1 VSSDAAR
8 AHPFGDRGDDLPPRT
23 AGRLADRGPVR
34 AFCCAGAATAP
45 SATST
50 APTTAAP
57 TSTAPSATAAAA
69 SAAAATAAATTSAA
83 AATAIATTASAP
95 AAAHASAA
103 SAGAATATTAS
114 VATAARANGHRDSAG
129 ARRHDRQR
137 VDVANGRLE
146 LVNARRRQSAG
157 RRIAERLFRDEL
169 GRLRSAGVRL
179 ERRSRDSRA
188 IRGCLRLPTGA
199 QAL

>member
-50 APTTAAP
+50 APTSTAP
-57 TSTAPSATAAAA
+57 TSSAPSATASSAATAAA
-69 SAAAATAAATTSAA
+69 SAAAATAAA
-83 AATAIATTASAP
+83 ATAIAATASAP
-95 AAAHASAA
+95 AAAHASTA

-157 RRIAERLFRDEL
+157 RRISERLFRDEL

-188 IRGCLRLPTGA
+188 VRGCLRLPTGA